1 MTVWREKRGEFPY
14 YNPSWVAR
22 THGWALTVQESIK
35 GFSYTERSGWFGFFA
50 NHKDGRVFNSWGE
63 ENSKRAWRS
72 HEAAQAAAE
81 AWAANPE
88 GAK

>member
-1 MTVWREKRGEFPY
+1 MAVWREKRGTLPY

-22 THGWALTVQESIK
+22 TSGWSLSVQEAIK
-35 GFSYTERSGWFGFFA
+35 GMSHTERSGWFGFFA
-50 NHKDGRVFNSWGE
+50 KHKDGRVYNSWWV
-63 ENSKRAWRS
+63 ENPSKAWRS
-72 HEAAQAAAE
+72 REAAQAAAE